1 MRLLWLE
8 LADFRS
14 YHVLRFEPAE
24 GVNILLGPNGAGK
37 TNLLEGVGFL
47 ASTRSFRSAPEQALI
62 AHGADSAVIR
72 AEVERG
78 SSVSLL
84 EFELS
89 AAGRRRVLVNRQRL
103 ARLTDLLGYLRAIP
117 FLPEDLDIV
126 KGGPGVRRQILDE
139 VAVQLWPAAGLDQH
153 EFERAL
159 KQRNAF
165 LRQSRREGA
174 DQATLEVWD
183 VRVSQAG
190 GRVMERRAS
199 VVRALQTEW
208 GQCYSSIAGRDSEV
222 TVSYQS
228 SWGGEIDPA
237 VGGDQF
243 ATRLLGALTAC
254 RRADLERGQTTSGPH
269 RDEPRFSLD
278 GHDSRFHASQ
288 GEQRALALS
297 LRLAAHQAVTVAAGS
312 PPVLLLDDVFSELDP
327 DRSAR
332 LVGALPLAQTL
343 ITSARPEDV
352 PISGHRWRVMPGL
365 IS

>member
-1 MRLLWLE
+1 MHLLWLE

-14 YHVLRFEPAE
+14 YHALRFEPDE
-24 GVNILLGPNGAGK
+24 GVNILLGPNGSGK

-62 AHGADSAVIR
+62 SYGAEAAVIR
-72 AEVERG
+72 AEVERRG
-78 SSVSLL
+78 SVSLL

-103 ARLTDLLGYLRAIP
+103 GRLTDLLGYLRAIP

-126 KGGPGVRRQILDE
+126 KGSPGVRRQILDE
-139 VAVQLWPAAGLDQH
+139 VAIQLWPASALDQH
-153 EFERAL
+153 DFERAL

-165 LRQSRREGA
+165 LRQSRREGT
-174 DQATLEVWD
+174 DQSTLEVWD
-183 VRVSQAG
+183 LRVSQAG
-190 GRVMERRAS
+190 GRVMERRAA
-199 VVRALQTEW
+199 VVDALHKEW
-208 GQCYSSIAGRDSEV
+208 VQCYTRIAGCESEV
-222 TVSYQS
+222 SVSYQS

-237 VGGDQF
+237 VGSEVF
-243 ATRLLGALTAC
+243 ATRLLDALTAGH
-254 RRADLERGQTTSGPH
+254 RADLERGQTTSGPQ
-269 RDEPRFSLD
+269 RDEPKFFLD
-278 GHDSRFHASQ
+278 GHDARFHASQ

-312 PPVLLLDDVFSELDP
+312 PPILLLDDVFSELDP

-332 LVGALPLAQTL
+332 LVGALPQAQTL

-352 PISGHRWRVMPGL
+352 PIAGRRWNVLPGS
-365 IS
+365 IE